1 MQRGADALRLGG
13 SWALTITQH
22 MRRALG
28 AALMSTYGRR
38 GCVAPGTVLRLHVPD
53 ACRGSAAT
61 DPGISGWRCGCN
73 ASPPLGGGIS
83 VPSLSTWWSLSAR
96 WRPTRGD
103 TVAGGARMTP
113 AVLAWWQS
121 APTVVETGRQA
132 TVSIVAQGSRLQAA
146 TAVPGPAGSATHLP
160 VCWTHGTRGAAQLT
174 GWMRLQAVIS
184 KYNGMTISVSIAG
197 AH

>member
-1 MQRGADALRLGG
+1 MQRGADALRPGG

-28 AALMSTYGRR
+28 AALVSTYGRR
-38 GCVAPGTVLRLHVPD
+38 ECVAPDTVLRLHAPD

-103 TVAGGARMTP
+103 TVAGGACMTP

-121 APTVVETGRQA
+121 APAVVETGRQA
-132 TVSIVAQGSRLQAA
+132 CRLVPQDPGRRYSPSPPERVQLLGGTGKYRVVSYD
-146 TAVPGPAGSATHLP
+146 
-160 VCWTHGTRGAAQLT
+160 LT
-174 GWMRLQAVIS
+174 DV
-184 KYNGMTISVSIAG
+184 TE
-197 AH
+197 